1 MVIGMQDTVI
11 PSAAMH
17 SLQRLIRNCPPPLEL
32 AAAGH
37 FVQEWGDE
45 VARAALSHFG

>member
-1 MVIGMQDTVI
+1 MAIGMQDTVI
-11 PSAAMH
+11 PPSAMH
-17 SLQRLIRNCPPPLEL
+17 TLQRLIRNCPPPLEL
-32 AAAGH
+32 AEAGH